1 MMSEQEIDAVTTTT
15 NKGNQ
20 TLKEIRRNDINS
32 DETGTLKYF
41 SHSDKEY
48 GDNFILNF
56 LIDEGTKIIYY
67 STFYLGKGCG

>member
-48 GDNFILNF
+48 GIIL
-56 LIDEGTKIIYY
+56 Y
-67 STFYLGKGCG
+67 

>member
-32 DETGTLKYF
+32 DETGTLRIF
-41 SHSDKEY
+41 FIRRENEN
-48 GDNFILNF
+48 NFISNF
-56 LIDEGTKIIYY
+56 LIDERIKIIYY
-67 STFYLGKGCG
+67 LIFYLVKRCG